1 MSWSHKGKSMTRTQ
15 EKAQNALNK
24 AYFAFQANPD
34 NKTLA
39 NAYNKA
45 RNALFIALTQT
56 A

>member
-1 MSWSHKGKSMTRTQ
+1 MTRTQ

-24 AYFAFQANPD
+24 AYFAFQANPS
-34 NKTLA
+34 NVALSK
-39 NAYNKA
+39 AYEKA

>member
-1 MSWSHKGKSMTRTQ
+1 MSWSHKGETMTRTQ

-24 AYFAFQANPD
+24 AYFAFQANLG

-39 NAYNKA
+39 KTYEKA